1 MKIAADG
8 FELGREAR
16 GVGRVILNLLPRL
29 AGLLPQD
36 SFLVYTKEESA
47 GSRLPGVSEIVL
59 PRRGGYLRWLNGPL
73 RRALRADK
81 PDIFLASN
89 YVLPL
94 FYPGR
99 SVLFEH
105 DISVASHPEW
115 YSRKYALTR
124 KFLIG
129 RSLKRAAAVIVPS
142 EFTRREV
149 VAHFDVPAAK
159 ITTIRYGVE
168 DAFRPQP
175 RDAVDRWKTDLGLAG
190 RRLVGFLG
198 SIFRRRHVPEL
209 IRAAVRLRRE
219 IPDLGVHIVGEN
231 LGGLD
236 RAEAQEIR
244 ALPWVRWDAAI
255 REEDLA
261 LFYSSLD
268 VFAYLSEY
276 EGFGFPP
283 LEALACGTPAVVLN
297 RTSLGEVF
305 RDLVVMVDSVEE
317 EALARGLRS
326 ALTDDSSRAALV
338 RNFAATRDAFS
349 WSKAAEE
356 LAALLS
362 GLQAGAPLS

>member
-16 GVGRVILNLLPRL
+16 GVGRVLLNLLPRL
-29 AGLLPQD
+29 AKLLPQD
-36 SFLVYTKEESA
+36 SFLVYTKKESA
-47 GSRLPGVSEIVL
+47 GSRLPGVSEVVL
-59 PRRGGYLRWLNGPL
+59 PWRDGYLRWLNGPL
-73 RRALRADK
+73 LRALRADK

-94 FYPGR
+94 FYPGM

-105 DISVASHPEW
+105 DISVVSHPEW
-115 YSRKYALTR
+115 YPRKYALTR
-124 KFLIG
+124 KFLTG
-129 RSLKRAAAVIVPS
+129 RSLKRAAAVVVPS
-142 EFTRREV
+142 EFTRREIA
-149 VAHFDVPAAK
+149 AHFDIPDAK

-175 RDAVDRWKTDLGLAG
+175 RDAVDRWKKDLGLAG
-190 RRLVGFLG
+190 KRQVGFLG
-198 SIFRRRHVPEL
+198 SIFRRRHVAEL
-209 IRAAVRLRRE
+209 VRAVARLRQE
-219 IPDLGVHIVGEN
+219 MPDLGVHIVGEN

-236 RAEAQEIR
+236 RAEQNEIR
-244 ALPWVRWDAAI
+244 ALPWVRWDAAL

-283 LEALACGTPAVVLN
+283 LEALACGTPAVVLG
-297 RTSLGEVF
+297 RSSLGELF
-305 RDLVVMVDSVEE
+305 RGLAVTVESAE
-317 EALARGLRS
+317 VEDVARGLRS

-338 RNFAATRDAFS
+338 RNFAAARDAFS
-349 WSKAAEE
+349 WSRAAGE
-356 LAALLS
+356 LAGLLS
-362 GLQAGAPLS
+362 GLNAGARPA